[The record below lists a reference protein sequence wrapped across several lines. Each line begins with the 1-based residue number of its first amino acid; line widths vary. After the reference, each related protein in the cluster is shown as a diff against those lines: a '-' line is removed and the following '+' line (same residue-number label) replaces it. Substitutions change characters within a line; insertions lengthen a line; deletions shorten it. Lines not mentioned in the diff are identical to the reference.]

1 MVPCSPRPC
10 PERLEDALAT
20 VGDQLG
26 AGMQARL
33 RTAPTVWCSWYH
45 YFGDVTQD
53 DVIENLDAIGSHDLP
68 VTVVQ
73 VDDGWSAGIGDW
85 LTLSG
90 RFASLDQLAARIR
103 DTGRRAGIWLAPF
116 IAGAGSELARDHPDW
131 LLGDAGYNWNEALY
145 GLDLT
150 HPGVQGYLR
159 HVFEGL
165 RDSGYDYF
173 KLDFLYGG
181 ALPGERHAE
190 QTAVQAYRSGLD
202 VVRAAVGPD
211 AYLVGCGAPML
222 PSIGRVDA
230 MRVSSDT
237 YDPSD
242 ADDGTD
248 VLRGQASIEARA
260 WQQGRLWVNDPDCL
274 VARPGFAQRAA
285 WADVIVR
292 LGGLRSVSDRIRDLD
307 ARGLEL
313 TREVLSSRSA
323 ARPVHRPPG
332 AHRRLRQ
339 AGGRNRHAPPRWQ
352 QCARGAGLVA
362 FVRTRRGPPRAG
374 SRGQDDTESIAA
386 HALAATAVGIDPPA
400 PDTLLGADRRLGRNH
415 RARVARCAA
424 LGLLA
429 KRSSP
434 RRMIGHDL
442 QPERALAQDR
452 LSPALLQPAHPV
464 RANGH

>member
-1 MVPCSPRPC
+1 VHDRHRAVSDFRAIDEVELLDPGRASVYEHGWQSWSPTGLYRAGGTSRRPTRSAQQTMRFRPETPPPAQGFQAEGLLVVDPGDGGPVKVYTALDPSVAVASIRASIRGDTMVISADGPVLTSTL

-33 RTAPTVWCSWYH
+33 RTATTVWCSWYH

-53 DVIENLDAIGSHDLP
+53 DVVENLDAIGTHDLP

-116 IAGAGSELARDHPDW
+116 IAAAGSELARDHPDW

-165 RDSGYDYF
+165 RVSGYDYF

-260 WQQGRLWVNDPDCL
+260 WQQGRLWVNDPDSL

-313 TREVLSSRSA
+313 TREVLSS
-323 ARPVHRPPG
+323 
-332 AHRRLRQ
+332 
-339 AGGRNRHAPPRWQ
+339 APPPTP
-352 QCARGAGLVA
+352 
-362 FVRTRRGPPRAG
+362 FN
-374 SRGQDDTESIAA
+374 
-386 HALAATAVGIDPPA
+386 ALPELTVG
-400 PDTLLGADRRLGRNH
+400 
-415 RARVARCAA
+415 
-424 LGLLA
+424 
-429 KRSSP
+429 
-434 RRMIGHDL
+434 
-442 QPERALAQDR
+442 
-452 LSPALLQPAHPV
+452 
-464 RANGH
+464 